1 MIGGERCQEEMEQAP
16 QAPAREREEVWAE
29 VAAEAVEWAVTAPAP
44 APVDTV
50 SARIAEK
57 KFRTRP
63 GSRVF
68 SSNAL
73 NAGRK
78 W

>member
-44 APVDTV
+44 APVDTA
-50 SARIAEK
+50 SARIAEQ

-63 GSRVF
+63 ESRVF